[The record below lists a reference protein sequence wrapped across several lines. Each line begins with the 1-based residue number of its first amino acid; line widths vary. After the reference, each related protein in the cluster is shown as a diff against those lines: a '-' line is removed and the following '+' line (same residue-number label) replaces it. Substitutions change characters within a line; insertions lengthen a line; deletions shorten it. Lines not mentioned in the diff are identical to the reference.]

1 MYPIFHGSIVPLFQ
15 FDIMMSP
22 TNDNQTPEQLISR
35 ALRTLDNDLR
45 QVLILPNGNGDTPGL
60 SFEELTD
67 RMDRPSRDLIAAEKT
82 AIRDLRR
89 PPVAGLIV
97 EALRKSDKVIWQ
109 ALAGEDIVV
118 YKDNFN
124 QQLELPF

>member
-1 MYPIFHGSIVPLFQ
+1 
-15 FDIMMSP
+15 MMSP

-45 QVLILPNGNGDTPGL
+45 QVLILHNGNGDTPGL
-60 SFEELTD
+60 SFEELTG
-67 RMDRPSRDLIAAEKT
+67 RLDRPSRDLIAAEKT
-82 AIRDLRR
+82 AIRNLRR

-109 ALAGEDIVV
+109 ALAGEDNVV